1 MSLLYREDYD
11 KRRSNKIVDDELK
24 KMNFVITKICLDD
37 YREIWNVKKHLVYDI
52 DKLKKRLLNKYM
64 YYEIIFKTTFKE
76 INFIS
81 LYDNEK
87 YYNKRKFY
95 LM

>member
-11 KRRSNKIVDDELK
+11 KSQSNKIVDDELE

-52 DKLKKRLLNKYM
+52 DKLKERLLNKYM
-64 YYEIIFKTTFKE
+64 DYEIIFKTTFKE
-76 INFIS
+76 VNFIS
-81 LYDNEK
+81 LCDTK
-87 YYNKRKFY
+87 KQYNKRAFY